1 MKKAYRIILTLISA
15 AAALLC
21 AFPLMSAYS
30 GGTESCDLIVR
41 GFNLME
47 FSAWGSVC
55 LFAPLL
61 IPGILLGGQ
70 SRAAQ
75 EVEIIC
81 LLLVNIVCYSH
92 SFNAARAWLAE
103 NSTTLIT
110 YHPNML
116 WYPSAF
122 IAVLIFGW
130 IFVRFSIREAA
141 LCDDDEE
148 AIEDE

>member
-1 MKKAYRIILTLISA
+1 MKKSYRIILTLISA
-15 AAALLC
+15 MATVLC
-21 AFPLMSAYS
+21 VFPLMSAHS

-47 FSAWGSVC
+47 FSALGSVC

-61 IPGILLGGQ
+61 VPGILFGSQ
-70 SRAAQ
+70 SHAAQ
-75 EVEIIC
+75 ELEIMC
-81 LLLVNIVCYSH
+81 LLLGNIVCYSH

-103 NSTTLIT
+103 NSTSLIT

-122 IAVLIFGW
+122 IAILIFGW
-130 IFVRFSIREAA
+130 IFVRFSIRDATLYDGEEVIV
-141 LCDDDEE
+141 DE
-148 AIEDE
+148 

>member
-130 IFVRFSIREAA
+130 LFVRFSIREAI
-141 LCDDDEE
+141 LCDDKE